1 MIEFMHSVSIYVFL
15 AIGTV
20 LMLMVTIPLACRLK
34 LPLIRTIVFTVVL
47 ALVGLAGALLM
58 GVVEG
63 NQWGAR
69 SFFGALFLPPLVMLP
84 VALILRYPYGKMLD
98 LCAPAE
104 CIMLALLKLKCCADG
119 CCYGREMTMFSHTFT
134 FPSQVTE
141 LVAALILMAV
151 LILMILSGRHDGTI
165 YPWYMILYGASR
177 FLLNLLRET
186 TPFVWILPAGNFWS
200 LISLALGFLAL
211 YVTNRKSRVLRA

>member
-1 MIEFMHSVSIYVFL
+1 MIEFMKSVSIYVFL
-15 AIGTV
+15 AIGTG
-20 LMLMVTIPLACRLK
+20 LMLIVTIPLARRLK
-34 LPLIRTIVFTVVL
+34 LPMVRTVIFTVIL
-47 ALVGLAGALLM
+47 ALVGLTGALLM
-58 GVVEG
+58 GIAEG

-84 VALILRYPYGKMLD
+84 VALLLRYPYGRMLD

-104 CIMLALLKLKCCADG
+104 CIMLALLKLKCYADG
-119 CCYGREMTMFSHTFT
+119 CCYGREMTFHSHVFV
-134 FPSQVTE
+134 FPSQLTE
-141 LVAALILMAV
+141 LAAALILMGV
-151 LILMILSGRHDGTI
+151 LIWMILSGRRVGTI

-200 LISLALGFLAL
+200 LISLALGILAL
-211 YVTNRKSRVLRA
+211 WMLKRRSRPVAA